1 MFPGIVPF
9 VIPSLP
15 YVERVAD
22 ALAATSVRVGVQN
35 VRWAEEGAFTGEV
48 SARMAAEVGATI
60 AEIGPSERRAMFGET
75 DETVRART
83 KAALAAGLT
92 PVVCIGAAGRRMM
105 RARPPRRS
113 SGRQRWLC
121 PGSRPTKRGRCILAY
136 EPVWSIGDDAAL
148 RRQRQPRQCSGAFR
162 HAACRRPLRR
172 PRRLNSRE
180 FPRARRRGGGGA
192 QRGWH
197 LITGR

>member
-35 VRWAEEGAFTGEV
+35 VHWAEEGAFTGEV

-121 PGSRPTKRGRCILAY
+121 PGSRPTKRGVVSWLTNPCGRSAMTLLY
-136 EPVWSIGDDAAL
+136 GGSVSLDNVRAL
-148 RRQRQPRQCSGAFR
+148 SVTPHVDGLFV
-162 HAACRRPLRR
+162 
-172 PRRLNSRE
+172 
-180 FPRARRRGGGGA
+180 
-192 QRGWH
+192 
-197 LITGR
+197 GRVA